1 MDVIRTVRG
10 KLLLNAQMRALR
22 QAGLHQ
28 AAARYQLVQA
38 QLAAQGMPAVCPA
51 KDAFL
56 LPLLA
61 LSREAQDKS
70 GLVWLMART
79 AGEGSTVT
87 ECAVLLYGALA
98 GWQYRLV
105 TLPLVEDKT
114 GDDDVA
120 NREGEG
126 I

>member
-1 MDVIRTVRG
+1 MPIEDDIAAA
-10 KLLLNAQMRALR
+10 LLLA
-22 QAGLHQ
+22 
-28 AAARYQLVQA
+28 
-38 QLAAQGMPAVCPA
+38 
-51 KDAFL
+51 
-56 LPLLA
+56 LLA

-98 GWQYRLV
+98 GWQYRLA